1 MRSIFKTS
9 CRAVFS
15 KLVMLLSSSVSAIFF
30 AQSMRNLKACTVTG
44 HGDNL
49 HASASEYLRSTYSFS
64 VRDFFSRFFNCVTVF
79 AAKCHEEIASI
90 ISNIDPI
97 ADTALVIDR

>member
-1 MRSIFKTS
+1 M
-9 CRAVFS
+9 
-15 KLVMLLSSSVSAIFF
+15 SAIFF
-30 AQSMRNLKACTVTG
+30 LAQSVCNLKACTVTG

-49 HASASEYLRSTYSFS
+49 HASSSEHLRSTYSFF
-64 VRDFFSRFFNCVTVF
+64 VREFSSRFYCVAVF